1 MKHTNLKKA
10 AAVLICAFLCAG
22 VLPPSDYIA
31 VEVPEKSE
39 TSIAEV
45 PEKAATD
52 AAEAPEESGYRNIAE
67 NTELVLFADI
77 ASGAFAVQN
86 KTSGKMWYSTPP
98 NAEED
103 DITIGSA
110 KTELQSQVV
119 IQYIYREDELVAE
132 SVKTANSYIE
142 CNQPGRIE
150 TKLIANGIR
159 VTYDF
164 ADIGVII
171 PVEYTLDENYLTAEV
186 DFTGTEVDNTVY
198 LTGIQLLPSF
208 GANNTSEN
216 GYLFIPDGCG
226 AVIKFNN
233 GIDSEIYEAMVY
245 GNELALPEDMKTT
258 QTETVRMPVYGIKDE
273 NDALFA
279 VVTKGDKNLQIVAMN
294 RNSTCGYDAVSSRRI
309 IRQLAQ
315 KTIYEK
321 DPANRQDIGRVT
333 QADTEGYSVRFYFLS
348 GEKADYTG
356 MATVYRNYLENEC
369 GLEKNPQKPSFVL
382 DLYGAIDYKASFLGI
397 PYTSNKKL
405 TTYEQAVEILSS
417 LKDEGIADI
426 AVRYMGWTGDG
437 LLNIYRLK
445 KAKPIE
451 LLGGEKKYLSLLDY
465 AGENGIKIYSDV
477 DIVKYRKGSASSA
490 VKTVFEQI
498 SKQFHFLRSVYS
510 RDTKT
515 DDVRLLAPSR
525 IDEAFKNAIKP
536 ILELSDENG
545 ISAACLGDILYSN
558 FSSKDNT
565 SRSEAGENIV
575 SILKY
580 VTDNG
585 RALSVDGGNI
595 FTVVYAERVYN
606 VPISSSR
613 YDIFDHDVPFYQIVL
628 HGYVNICGSPFV
640 QSSEPID
647 SFLKA
652 VETGSE
658 LHYGGMYADAN
669 EVTGTRYDDLYSSTY
684 TLWQDTAAKQYS
696 EYMPLLR
703 KIYDQTITGHEYLT
717 DGVVRTV
724 FENGIEVIVNYS
736 DEDFKYGEQMVKAKG
751 FSVSEGENLE

>member
-10 AAVLICAFLCAG
+10 AAVFVCALICAGAF
-22 VLPPSDYIA
+22 PPSDYTA
-31 VEVPEKSE
+31 VEVSGKSG
-39 TSIAEV
+39 TSITEV
-45 PEKAATD
+45 SEKARTGG
-52 AAEAPEESGYRNIAE
+52 AEAPEESGYRNIAE
-67 NTELVLFADI
+67 NAELVLFADMT
-77 ASGAFAVQN
+77 SGAFAVQN
-86 KTSGKMWYSTPP
+86 KASGRMWYSTPP
-98 NAEED
+98 NAAED
-103 DITIGSA
+103 DVTIGSA

-132 SVKTANSYIE
+132 SVKNANSYIE
-142 CNQPGRIE
+142 CNQSGKIE
-150 TKLIANGIR
+150 TELIGNGVR
-159 VTYDF
+159 VTYYF

-171 PVEYTLDENYLTAEV
+171 PVEYTLDDNYFTARV
-186 DFTGTEVDNTVY
+186 DMDGTEVDDTVY

-208 GANNTSEN
+208 GANNTSED
-216 GYLFIPDGCG
+216 GYLFVPDGCG

-233 GIDSEIYEAMVY
+233 GIDSEIYESMVY
-245 GNELALPEDMKTT
+245 GDELALPEDMKKT
-258 QTETVRMPVYGIKDE
+258 QTETVRMPVYGIKDG

-279 VVTKGDKNLQIVAMN
+279 VVTEGDKNLQIVAMN

-333 QADTEGYSVRFYFLS
+333 QADQEGYTVRFYFLS

-356 MATVYRNYLENEC
+356 MATIYRNYLENEY
-369 GLEKNPQKPSFVL
+369 GLEKNPQKPSLAL

-397 PYTSNKKL
+397 PYTSRKKL
-405 TTYEQAVEILSS
+405 TTYEQAAEILNS
-417 LKDEGIADI
+417 LKDEGIDDI

-445 KAKPIE
+445 KAEPIK
-451 LLGGEKKYLSLLDY
+451 LLGGKKEYLSLLDY
-465 AGENGIKIYSDV
+465 VGKNDIKIYSDV

-498 SKQFHFLRSVYS
+498 SEQFHFLRSVYS

-525 IDEAFKNAIKP
+525 FDEAFKSAVKP
-536 ILELSDENG
+536 IFELSDENG
-545 ISAACLGDILYSN
+545 ISVACLGDILFSN

-575 SILKY
+575 GILKY

-684 TLWQDTAAKQYS
+684 TLWQETAAEQYS
-696 EYMPLLR
+696 EYMPLLQ
-703 KIYDQTITGHEYLT
+703 KIFDQTITGHEYLA

-724 FENGIEVIVNYS
+724 FENGISVIVNYS
-736 DEDFKYGEQMVKAKG
+736 DEDFDYGEQTVKAKG
-751 FSVSEGENLE
+751 FSVSEGEDLE